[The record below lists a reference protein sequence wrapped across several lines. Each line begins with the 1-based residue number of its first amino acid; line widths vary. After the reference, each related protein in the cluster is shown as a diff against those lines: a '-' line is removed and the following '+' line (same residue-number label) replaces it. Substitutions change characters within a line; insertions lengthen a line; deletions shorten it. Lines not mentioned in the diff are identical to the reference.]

1 MQSEGEAIK
10 GVNFILFSKQFKKE
24 VGVIFHC
31 TRLPVVLIKKQGFY
45 NLNNFDE
52 STLMI
57 LLL

>member
-31 TRLPVVLIKKQGFY
+31 TTLLVVLKNRDSI
-45 NLNNFDE
+45 
-52 STLMI
+52 I
-57 LLL
+57 